1 MMKREGIPFDGFGSV
16 LEMLHRADPNFREK
30 ILNNLRR
37 RDPELARRLEG
48 GLRHT
53 AAAYQESVARSSHID
68 DSRATLERSQ
78 RAAFTRSYGQ

>member
-16 LEMLHRADPNFREK
+16 LEMLHRADANFREK
-30 ILNNLRR
+30 IINNLRR
-37 RDPELARRLEG
+37 KDPELARRLEN

-53 AAAYQESVARSSHID
+53 AASFQETPMG